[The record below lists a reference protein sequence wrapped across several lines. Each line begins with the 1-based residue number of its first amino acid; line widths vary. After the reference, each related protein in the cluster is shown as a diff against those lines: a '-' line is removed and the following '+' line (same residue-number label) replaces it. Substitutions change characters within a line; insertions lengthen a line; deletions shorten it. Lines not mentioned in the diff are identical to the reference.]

1 MVPLSLLVVVALQ
14 LSGSASAQ
22 EQLPPFPNA
31 TAGTFFSGVFSD
43 GMVLQRGSAPAAV
56 YGAVVGATAGTAV
69 TVTVADGVGGAPYAV
84 RATVEPTTI
93 RVQAGS
99 PGRVCH

>member
-1 MVPLSLLVVVALQ
+1 MVPLSLLVVVAL
-14 LSGSASAQ
+14 LSGRASAQ

-56 YGAVVGATAGTAV
+56 YGAVVGATAGTVV
-69 TVTVADGVGGAPYAV
+69 TVTVADGVGGGAPYAV

-93 RVQAGS
+93 RVQAGG